1 MSWRRRYCL
10 GSRKRWRNQCESD
23 IKKMPYP
30 QKIRSSASR
39 FTAHTHTR
47 IITHWATTLVS
58 NASPHSLLSPPPQ
71 KQPPAEPHPLTH
83 TDKHSY
89 THRNTT
95 SQMYSNVTAG
105 SLVSAVTSSED
116 APSSAEEEAVPTT
129 AAALGSSR
137 VICRGA
143 DDGVSSTWVFIRP
156 SELNVL
162 IAVAAPLVLAS
173 PPHVVL
179 ARASVDARGE
189 VGCAIFPR

>member
-10 GSRKRWRNQCESD
+10 GSRKRWRTQCESD

-39 FTAHTHTR
+39 FTAHTHSHYYTLG
-47 IITHWATTLVS
+47 HTLVS
-58 NASPHSLLSPPPQ
+58 HASPHSLAATCRAS
-71 KQPPAEPHPLTH
+71 HPLTH

-95 SQMYSNVTAG
+95 SQMYSNATAG
-105 SLVSAVTSSED
+105 SIVSAVTSSED

-129 AAALGSSR
+129 AAALGSSTL
-137 VICRGA
+137 ICRGE

>member
-1 MSWRRRYCL
+1 
-10 GSRKRWRNQCESD
+10 
-23 IKKMPYP
+23 
-30 QKIRSSASR
+30 
-39 FTAHTHTR
+39 
-47 IITHWATTLVS
+47 
-58 NASPHSLLSPPPQ
+58 
-71 KQPPAEPHPLTH
+71 
-83 TDKHSY
+83 
-89 THRNTT
+89 
-95 SQMYSNVTAG
+95 MYSNVTAG

-116 APSSAEEEAVPTT
+116 APSSAEEEVVPTT
-129 AAALGSSR
+129 AAALGSST
-137 VICRGA
+137 VICSGE